1 MVGSLH
7 TAQDLAPFVLLVGFG
22 LWRTQFGRKSASR
35 GLVGYDVVFEGFYTI
50 GQVSGLLLSG
60 HTLVVFL
67 LRIVGHLKIADQL
80 VVGKPELAALQLL
93 PDVGI
98 AALLGRAAIEQRGFA
113 RDQCQVV
120 RYSCKSIQPV
130 CNR

>member
-1 MVGSLH
+1 MVGGLH
-7 TAQDLAPFVLLVGFG
+7 AAQDLVPLVLLASLCLRRVQ
-22 LWRTQFGRKSASR
+22 TGRECTGR
-35 GLVGYDVVFEGFYTI
+35 CLVGVDVFFKGFYTI
-50 GQVSGLLLSG
+50 GQASGLLLHG
-60 HTLVVFL
+60 HTSVVFL

-93 PDVGI
+93 PGVGI

>member
-1 MVGSLH
+1 MVGGLH
-7 TAQDLAPFVLLVGFG
+7 AAQDLVPLVLLASLCLGRVQNG
-22 LWRTQFGRKSASR
+22 RTS
-35 GLVGYDVVFEGFYTI
+35 
-50 GQVSGLLLSG
+50 
-60 HTLVVFL
+60 VVFL

-80 VVGKPELAALQLL
+80 VVEKPELAALQLI
-93 PDVGI
+93 PGVGI